1 MKNIYYTINNPSKG
15 VLSPDEVH
23 FFYYDVMR
31 DTEDDIQAIYE
42 WNEDIERFLNK
53 KELKVEEINKG
64 TLSNNVGNNVICF
77 TVSENESKP
86 LAFFRH
92 LRNAFAHHRIVQCG
106 EFLRIEDIQ
115 GKDFTMVALVKFQ
128 DLKALCFLFFEQK
141 TKFETDCNL

>member
-1 MKNIYYTINNPSKG
+1 MKKIDYAINIPSKG

-31 DTEDDIQAIYE
+31 DTEDTFQSIYE

-86 LAFFRH
+86 FAFFRH

-141 TKFETDCNL
+141 TKFETDYNL